1 MLKTKLTLG
10 LSLLTMLDVRKMLTE
25 LYELIEQQDKQIKE
39 LTNEVRELSKDR
51 SRPNKG
57 TGAIVS
63 PSTVRP

>member
-25 LYELIEQQDKQIKE
+25 LYELIEQQDIQIKE

-51 SRPNKG
+51 SRSNKG
-57 TGAIVS
+57 TGAIIS